1 MDFLWTHGF
10 SWFVHICF
18 VFEVQNVQLCQISI
32 ISIQLPIATNLR
44 TRLRRS
50 LQSLAH
56 DIMESLGAD
65 HVAIFGDKA
74 ALDLDVLS
82 FFWEEDENIRRYRK
96 CHCNHESSKFNPQ
109 LFKLILQS
117 CCWERR
123 HPIFPPILVTC
134 DYYNDLWAAAF
145 ERELC
150 GGKYPHPDVA
160 EVQYT
165 RPVQVGVWHF
175 G

>member
-32 ISIQLPIATNLR
+32 IRIQLPIATNLR

-74 ALDLDVLS
+74 ALDVLR
-82 FFWEEDENIRRYRK
+82 FFQRRWKYT
-96 CHCNHESSKFNPQ
+96 EISQMS
-109 LFKLILQS
+109 LQS
-117 CCWERR
+117 WEQQVQFSIIQIRFAIVLLGAQTS
-123 HPIFPPILVTC
+123 HIFH
-134 DYYNDLWAAAF
+134 YFGDLWLLWWLASCSIWG
-145 ERELC
+145 ELC